1 MTWNSKWDERC
12 RVTEETQAYYRKMD
26 NDEREFREFSE
37 NNRQDVEDEL
47 TTEEKFERVAD
58 AMIERAY
65 QLTRSSC
72 STDQQMIYSA
82 IYLACAVKF
91 GMDGDT
97 MRDAL
102 ASFNEALDKSSAM
115 DDLIED
121 ETIKRWD
128 QQA

>member
-1 MTWNSKWDERC
+1 MRSDMRC
-12 RVTEETQAYYRKMD
+12 RVTEETHAYYTKMD

-58 AMIERAY
+58 AMIERAC
-65 QLTRSSC
+65 QLTSGSYLDR
-72 STDQQMIYSA
+72 QMIYSA

-91 GMDGDT
+91 GMDGEA
-97 MRDAL
+97 MMDARV
-102 ASFNEALDKSSAM
+102 SFNEALDKSSAM
-115 DDLIED
+115 DELIED
-121 ETIKRWD
+121 EIIKRWD